1 MCVCVWI
8 HSVIMMLLW
17 LGFKRPSHEAD
28 HMMQHLRQWLND
40 SGWRTVFMTER
51 QWVRGGR
58 QGVCAWVGGGAT
70 TVHSDTGPWGCERF
84 TTLQPPS
91 RLTVRSEI
99 NSNILTQLPHRFS
112 TLDLNT
118 VQTQAVN
125 NDLKTRICPFTMT
138 ARAATDQV
146 CPKYGSGDWLWHLV

>member
-1 MCVCVWI
+1 MCVDSFSHNDAPVTGLQTSLTWSWSHDAAPETMTQWQWMTNSVYDRETVSTRGEAGCVCV
-8 HSVIMMLLW
+8 S
-17 LGFKRPSHEAD
+17 
-28 HMMQHLRQWLND
+28 
-40 SGWRTVFMTER
+40 
-51 QWVRGGR
+51 
-58 QGVCAWVGGGAT
+58 GGGAT

-99 NSNILTQLPHRFS
+99 NSNILMQLPHRFS